1 MEASGADRAP
11 SDRAGAAAVILEIS
25 AWIVGVVATLVACA
39 CAAAD
44 AALLVSHVSET
55 ASVWDA
61 EFADRER
68 DHRALSMA
76 RVLAYVVAGA
86 SFAQAL
92 RLPLASPPIRVL
104 AIAIAATLVCVVA
117 EGMGPA
123 IGEADSQAAVRFEP
137 LTRLVSFV
145 LSPAVMLGQLIDRAL
160 HLVIPPVP
168 PDDEDRETSASS
180 SARWSRRR
188 PRSRRPKKN

>member
-1 MEASGADRAP
+1 M
-11 SDRAGAAAVILEIS
+11 ILEIS
-25 AWIVGVVATLVACA
+25 AWIVGVAATLVACA

-104 AIAIAATLVCVVA
+104 AIVIAATLVCVVA

-123 IGEADSQAAVRFEP
+123 IGEADA
-137 LTRLVSFV
+137 
-145 LSPAVMLGQLIDRAL
+145 
-160 HLVIPPVP
+160 
-168 PDDEDRETSASS
+168 
-180 SARWSRRR
+180 RRR
-188 PRSRRPKKN
+188 GHDSSR

>member
-1 MEASGADRAP
+1 M
-11 SDRAGAAAVILEIS
+11 LEIS

-44 AALLVSHVSET
+44 GALLVSHVSET

-117 EGMGPA
+117 EGMGPRHRRSRRRKPPC
-123 IGEADSQAAVRFEP
+123 DSSRS
-137 LTRLVSFV
+137 RDS
-145 LSPAVMLGQLIDRAL
+145 
-160 HLVIPPVP
+160 
-168 PDDEDRETSASS
+168 SASS
-180 SARWSRRR
+180 SARR
-188 PRSRRPKKN
+188 